1 MTTPNAFQ
9 WLYEALKTIN
19 DNLVTMSANL
29 AETHE
34 RMGKIEDMLT
44 ITAEPF
50 ASTSATENE
59 EAANIHN
66 PIIY

>member
-1 MTTPNAFQ
+1 MSNPNAFQ

-19 DNLVTMSANL
+19 DNLVTMSDNL

-34 RMGKIEDMLT
+34 RMGKIEEMLT

-50 ASTSATENE
+50 TSRSAITNEVEENHPF
-59 EAANIHN
+59 N
-66 PIIY
+66 Y